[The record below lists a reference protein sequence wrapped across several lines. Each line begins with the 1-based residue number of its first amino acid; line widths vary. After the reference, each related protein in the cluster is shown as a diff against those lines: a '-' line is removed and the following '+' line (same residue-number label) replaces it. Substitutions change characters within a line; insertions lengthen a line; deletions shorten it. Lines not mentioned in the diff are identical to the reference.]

1 MFDQIFNM
9 LKFTKNKKEKKEINE
24 VDVIL
29 EKISKSGYNSL
40 NENEKNILFKSS
52 KK

>member
-1 MFDQIFNM
+1 M
-9 LKFTKNKKEKKEINE
+9 LKFTKKKKEKKEINE

>member
-1 MFDQIFNM
+1 MFDQILNM
-9 LKFTKNKKEKKEINE
+9 FKFTKKKKEKKEINE